1 MQLIKVNKLKK
12 YYGYRLIL
20 NVDKLEIFEGDKIGL
35 VGVNGAGKTTL
46 LNIICGKEGYE
57 EGNVFLDGSYSY
69 VNQLDEEVDIEDSK
83 ISKELKLSNE
93 YNSFLSGGEKVK
105 ARVAKVLNNNSRIII
120 ADEPTSNLDVQS
132 IKYLEEKFISFNGAI
147 LLVSHDRDFLDNICN
162 KIIEIDESKVTMFNG
177 NYTSY
182 LKQKEE
188 RVNRQSFEYDQYI
201 KEMNFIQ
208 IILLK

>member
-83 ISKELKLSNE
+83 ISKELK
-93 YNSFLSGGEKVK
+93 
-105 ARVAKVLNNNSRIII
+105 
-120 ADEPTSNLDVQS
+120 
-132 IKYLEEKFISFNGAI
+132 
-147 LLVSHDRDFLDNICN
+147 
-162 KIIEIDESKVTMFNG
+162 
-177 NYTSY
+177 
-182 LKQKEE
+182 
-188 RVNRQSFEYDQYI
+188 
-201 KEMNFIQ
+201 
-208 IILLK
+208 